1 MTKAELNAGGI
12 SNNAITKDLKKRL
25 VRLAAKYET
34 SDFLKSD
41 PSQFLYYYKNPA
53 DIELCAFT
61 TSLLSFGN
69 RKQFI
74 PKIQF
79 VMQQADLSGGI
90 FTWIKNRDFEKTF
103 SPDNNKKFYRFY
115 SYKDFYIL
123 FSLLSQILQTDETFG
138 IFLNSKYNDLL
149 NNNGTLTNFT
159 DCSKTPAA
167 KNTGNVNLAD
177 IISEYFAN
185 CKIVPSTKTSAKKR
199 LCMFLRWMVRD
210 GSPVDIG
217 LWTWYPKKDLLIPL
231 DVHVLQEAQK
241 LNIISE
247 KETATRKT
255 AQKLTD
261 FAKQIF
267 PEDPAKLDFAL
278 FGIGVDSKSN

>member
-1 MTKAELNAGGI
+1 MTNAELNADGI
-12 SNNAITKDLKKRL
+12 SNQKIPQDLKKRL
-25 VRLAAKYET
+25 VRLAQKYET

-41 PSQFLYYYKNPA
+41 PSQFLYYYNDPK

-61 TSLLSFGN
+61 ASLLSFGS

-90 FTWIKNRDFEKTF
+90 FYWIKNRDFEKTF
-103 SPDNNKKFYRFY
+103 SADNNKKFYRFY
-115 SYKDFYIL
+115 SYRDFYIL

-138 IFLNSKYNDLL
+138 IFLNSRYNDFL
-149 NNNGTLTNFT
+149 NNQTNRANLIPGTADST
-159 DCSKTPAA
+159 
-167 KNTGNVNLAD
+167 NLAD
-177 IISEYFAN
+177 IISECFAN

-217 LWTWYPKKDLLIPL
+217 LWRWYPKTDLLIPL

-247 KETATRKT
+247 KESATRKT

-267 PEDPAKLDFAL
+267 PDDPAKLDFAL
-278 FGIGVDSKSN
+278 FGIGVDSLQDRSK